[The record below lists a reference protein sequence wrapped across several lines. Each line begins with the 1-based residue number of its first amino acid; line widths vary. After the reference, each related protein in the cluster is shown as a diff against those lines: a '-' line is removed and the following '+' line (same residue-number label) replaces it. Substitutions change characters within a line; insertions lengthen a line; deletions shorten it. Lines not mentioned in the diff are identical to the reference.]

1 MAPTQAREADR
12 IRLTKQA
19 VVGCALALGDAEGL
33 DAITYRRLATE
44 LGVTPMAL
52 YWHFK
57 NKEELLA
64 GLADQVWSEIDTDVD
79 LTAEWHLQLR
89 RLLESLLSVLRAHPC
104 ASQLLLAGEK
114 QSDAALVATETA
126 LAVLRRGG
134 FDPDHAAEVARSSL
148 WTGLMLVMSEPGF
161 DPGLTEAERAE
172 TQRRNRVKLALL
184 PPDRYPHLV
193 ESAAALTACDDPEFH
208 YRFGVDL
215 FVAGVRAIAVRLGR

>member
-172 TQRRNRVKLALL
+172 KQRRNRVKLALL